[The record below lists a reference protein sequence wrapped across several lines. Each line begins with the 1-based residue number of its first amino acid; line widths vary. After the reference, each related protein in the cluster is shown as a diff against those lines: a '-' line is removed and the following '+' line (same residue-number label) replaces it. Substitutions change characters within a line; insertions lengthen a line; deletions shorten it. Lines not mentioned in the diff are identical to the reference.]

1 MEIRQVKSDWFM
13 LVSEAD
19 DQATLTFFGYSKDE
33 VIGKF
38 RKWVRAHDMIKLRIY
53 AR

>member
-1 MEIRQVKSDWFM
+1 MMVRQVRPQWWQ

-19 DQATLTFFGYSKDE
+19 DQVTLTFFGYSKDE

-38 RKWVRAHDMIKLRIY
+38 RKWVRAHDMIKLRSMG
-53 AR
+53 R